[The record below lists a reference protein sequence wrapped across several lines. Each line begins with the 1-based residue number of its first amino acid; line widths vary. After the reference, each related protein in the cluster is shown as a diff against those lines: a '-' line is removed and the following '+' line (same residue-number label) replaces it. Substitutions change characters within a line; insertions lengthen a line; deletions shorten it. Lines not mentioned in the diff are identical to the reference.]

1 MKSLFEILEP
11 GSPDW
16 LVAESI
22 DPARLPVHIAI
33 IMDGNGRWAKK
44 RSMPRVAGHRAG
56 VEPVRSAVET
66 CARLGLQGL
75 TLYAFSVENWKRPR
89 TEVETLWRL
98 LRFYLKHELSEL
110 MRNNVRFQAIGRID
124 ELPAVIRRDLHETA
138 EATARNT
145 GLILSLAINYGGRAE
160 IVDAVRTMVDRARRG
175 EHVEVTE
182 ESISRHLYTAGLPD
196 PDLLIRTSGEM
207 RVSNFLLWQIA
218 YAELYVTET
227 LWPDFRRADL
237 LTAILDFQRRER
249 RFGGLGA
256 TTAPETSQ
264 HGSSPA
270 TEVEGI
276 VLPAEVE
283 AVVR

>member
-1 MKSLFEILEP
+1 MKQLFEILEP
-11 GSPDW
+11 GSREW
-16 LVAESI
+16 MIAETV
-22 DPARLPVHIAI
+22 DATRLPVHIAI

-56 VEPVRSAVET
+56 VDPVRTSVET
-66 CARLGLQGL
+66 CARLGIDSL

-98 LRFYLKHELSEL
+98 LRFYLKHELNEL

-124 ELPAVIRRDLHETA
+124 ELPAIIRQDLQETTD
-138 EATARNT
+138 ATARNT
-145 GLILSLAINYGGRAE
+145 GLRLNLAINYGGRAE
-160 IVDAVRTMVDRARRG
+160 IVDAVRAMVDKARRG
-175 EHVEVTE
+175 EAVEVTE
-182 ESISRHLYTAGLPD
+182 ESLSANLYTAALPD

-227 LWPDFRRADL
+227 LWPDFSRADL

-256 TTAPETSQ
+256 ST
-264 HGSSPA
+264 PA
-270 TEVEGI
+270 AATGNSGEQPAIQTE
-276 VLPAEVE
+276 AE
-283 AVVR
+283 AVIR